1 MKSSVRAD
9 ALNAGETPALPAPKD
24 AAAVILL
31 RHNTDPNNLEV
42 FWVKRSAKL
51 VFLSGFYAFPGG
63 QLETNDAEAPI
74 ANCGNQELPAMIS
87 CAGREL
93 FEETA
98 LLFARGCE
106 KLTVRLRASLLDDL
120 EAERMAWSELLKH

>member
-31 RHNTDPNNLEV
+31 RHNIDPNNPEV
-42 FWVKRSAKL
+42 LWVKRSAKL

-74 ANCGNQELPAMIS
+74 ANCGNQELAAMIS
-87 CAGREL
+87 
-93 FEETA
+93 
-98 LLFARGCE
+98 
-106 KLTVRLRASLLDDL
+106 
-120 EAERMAWSELLKH
+120 